1 MDVTPQWNVN
11 TLVSETPQA
20 REDRRRKVGD
30 LFSIPK
36 FTHDGSV
43 QKELKKLAKSH
54 GSGSLPQHTPAALAN
69 TDRTPGP
76 RTTTPKPPVTSN
88 PVGNPQIP
96 TTTATNITP
105 SEHTPVDLSQKRGK
119 KRELEESG
127 TTLSPQQIHRQATP
141 PASVVNSLNGVRPR
155 PIKKQR
161 VVRYPPISSTHH
173 DLTVTKG
180 CPGTGSG
187 ERSSIPAATHST
199 GCLKL
204 TNSLA
209 FPIQPSVL
217 EYCIYSHSK
226 EHLNADIR

>member
-161 VVRYPPISSTHH
+161 VVRYPPISST
-173 DLTVTKG
+173 T
-180 CPGTGSG
+180 S
-187 ERSSIPAATHST
+187 RSNCYQRMSRDWLRRKIFHSSSNPLHRVFET
-199 GCLKL
+199 YKL
-204 TNSLA
+204 TRISHPA
-209 FPIQPSVL
+209 FRLRIL
-217 EYCIYSHSK
+217 
-226 EHLNADIR
+226 HL